1 MSFRNPSS
9 MKSSMSSFKFW
20 KYVEIHLI
28 HKAFA
33 HCKSVVFYPS
43 NRLLSC
49 ILANSL
55 GFFFIL
61 NALLYLASNF
71 LNSSI
76 TDKFCLSG
84 VQIYKPCL
92 FDDFFIICLKVLSLL
107 ECVLKQWEDKL
118 FILTWAGASRV
129 QLLHLPFN
137 NWHSNAKRKTPRKC
151 QMDIVDFVDNDFFL
165 ISCCTCSVDHLR
177 SVWSSHHRKCQY

>member
-1 MSFRNPSS
+1 M
-9 MKSSMSSFKFW
+9 
-20 KYVEIHLI
+20 EIHLI

-43 NRLLSC
+43 NRLLSG

-71 LNSSI
+71 LNSSV

-107 ECVLKQWEDKL
+107 EGVIKQWEDKQ
-118 FILTWAGASRV
+118 FILIWGITGSAAAFALQ
-129 QLLHLPFN
+129 QLTF
-137 NWHSNAKRKTPRKC
+137 KC
-151 QMDIVDFVDNDFFL
+151 QKKNSKEMSNGY
-165 ISCCTCSVDHLR
+165 C
-177 SVWSSHHRKCQY
+177 